1 MARFVLTAELSLQAP
16 RNVAQ
21 VVQQI
26 QSQLNGIQVN
36 VQVQGA
42 KQAQRDVDQLTRS
55 ADRANDSFFRMGR
68 TFTASI
74 RRFSALA
81 IATRAVSLLT
91 NTLGSA
97 IEEAISFQNEVV
109 RLSQVT
115 GNSISELSGLTNE
128 ITNLATTL
136 GVSSDKLLSVTTI
149 LAQAGLTASDT
160 KIALAALAQTELA
173 PTFGNI
179 TETAEGAIAILAQF
193 KLGAGALEAQ
203 LGSLNAVSG
212 RFAVE
217 SGDLVEVIRRTGGV
231 FKSAGGDLNELIAL
245 FTSVRATTRESA
257 STIATGLRTIFTR
270 IQRPKTIEYLKQYGV
285 ELVDLEGK
293 FVGPFE
299 AVKRLSEALAGLEE
313 GDITFVQI
321 AEQLGGFRQ
330 IGKVIPL
337 LREFALSQEALKVA
351 QEGTGS
357 LARDQ
362 ATAQLSLAVQ
372 ITKVKEQFFALVRGF
387 TETSTFRV
395 MADVILKLASTF
407 IRLAE
412 AIQPI
417 LPIITAFAGIR
428 LAQGIGGLIGGVLGR
443 ARGMSRGGKV
453 LGFAKGGL
461 VPGSGS
467 GTADDIPAMV
477 SSGEFV
483 MRETAV
489 KRIGVDNLEKMNRGG
504 IVQNFATGGTPNQ
517 KKQNKEQDLPF
528 KGPTEFTH
536 IQSSSTNV
544 PSNLQKYADQ
554 NGIGNI
560 SRLYTNMGLDL
571 PKSWNRNW
579 ATNQQ
584 DLLGAFNNTLGSYI
598 KNKDVFKTLKA
609 GKKIYRFSGRGK
621 SPAQN
626 LLSDN
631 YEQIRDSLSR
641 NVLSSSGK
649 FFDTDLDVDKVLPR
663 LLSKST
669 EEVLKADDKQASALI
684 KGFQETSAF
693 KVQGV
698 QGRQKITKEM
708 RQLLPETGGD
718 AIQKFAFG
726 GEVGAIALKSSA
738 PQSAKAKVT
747 VEDILQS
754 LASNNQLPG
763 GTSGNQSLLGKTGD
777 FKDSSGTK
785 TGASKRQEAPDGLTF
800 KQRAKN
806 LVSRLVFGGKKSQNV
821 TAYGAAFP
829 SPKTSETPVEA
840 SIKESLTI
848 AYNKIIPVAAKQL
861 QSLVGSK
868 VTLGSPNPSIVSSIG
883 VDDAAGKIFEGAVS
897 SLGAPFDSNQ
907 TKKVQD
913 TFDFPKGIG
922 SNLAQFADFSKLA
935 SIPTDA
941 KKSLDGN
948 LQDIASRKTT
958 NFLAGQ
964 VNESQAFKNLKSRLE
979 SAKTTQVNNPKGPRV
994 KKNFGGII
1002 QKFAIGGRAKGIQD
1016 APLVDDILQASG
1028 SILPRPSAAIQ
1039 ALINAGG
1046 GAVDVDRTLKRTI
1059 GDTAYAKAPTPEAKN
1074 ASLDT
1079 YFRDEAK
1086 RLQDLKT
1093 APITQFGKELQVAIK
1108 SRQLDARKISIISK
1122 SKRVKG
1128 AAEYL
1133 SSQFGIPVQN
1143 MIFTQG
1149 GSKQPAIDAIRTKGP
1164 RVDRV
1169 KKFSGGLIQK
1179 FAQGGTPSP
1188 LDSLQ
1193 EYYTDS
1199 APMNLGLA
1207 DSKNLGKDQRQKLA
1221 SNVRGL
1227 RKLRTPAPAT
1237 LYSSISR
1244 VAFDKMASQV
1254 GFNKAPTIPEGTK
1267 YNDIEK
1273 ILDKEAKST
1282 VGKSFNLPGFVST
1295 SKDYA
1300 KAKTFLDNA
1309 PRASD
1314 SWAAMLTIA
1323 TKANAQ
1329 GVDVEKQLSG
1339 RQLNISKQDINP
1351 RTGKMETMY
1360 MKPPSSEEEVILQ
1373 PRSRFR
1379 INEARAVKLGAQKN
1393 LWATAQQF
1401 ASGGVVPGVGNR
1413 DTVPAMLNEG
1423 DFVIRKSSTQ
1433 NIGTDVLSS
1442 MAGYAEGGNVSKGVP
1457 ALLTPGEWVFDQ
1469 KQAENIGYGKLNKMN
1484 KVGRY
1489 ARGGFVGVK
1498 RFFKGGQAEKDMQRA
1513 QGEIIVDVSQA
1524 EAVFTNLISQLPKS
1538 IGDVILA
1545 SFKGIQSVQAGSA
1558 SSFKPDAVL
1567 KDTTRGQSITKQSE
1581 SGGLAAS
1588 GIALQLQGKKVAATE
1603 ETVAHETGH
1612 IADSA
1617 LGKKG
1622 MASEQ
1627 QGSFQFELV
1636 EKVKPQMEAA
1646 FKAAGVDADRIKEY
1660 LANNKE
1666 LFAEFFAK
1674 ASPEVRAIIT
1684 STTDAAV
1691 GMKMLADHLGEAG
1704 STYAGLEASDLA
1716 SPLSGPSSAPS
1727 SSPLNPTV
1735 TPPTP
1740 PSSPAPTPP
1749 TPSASPLSPTVTPPT
1764 PPPKPLDTTDTTQGY
1779 IKNMVQAIKEKTQT
1793 LIQSKV
1799 EESRLNS
1806 EVTKQANLITQ
1817 LRAQSS
1823 SGQKVSGELHQ
1834 AHVRQAELLKQ
1845 QEAAI
1850 QASLKAESRLTSAQQ
1865 RKEELILQ
1873 ARSEKQAAAESRKA
1887 TLKGGVPSTF
1897 TESTVGKIEAEQDR
1911 NRKTKKPESDPK
1923 DKVADNS
1930 AQLATALAAAGTAMS
1945 YFQSEITENSSTM
1958 AIFTNNALSSIQSI
1972 TLVVAALQAFGLSL
1986 GRAAI
1991 AANLESLFKAVPALG
2006 NAATQAGISTANLA
2020 AGLQAGAVATT
2031 AVVAGF
2037 NILMSTLQE
2046 SARLEKER
2054 QMKLAVTSDIG
2065 SEQQKQAMDKAGKSA
2080 GSEASSGVRNTFGT
2094 IGGIIGGTIGTIVGG
2109 TAGATAGS
2117 VVPFAGTA
2125 AGAAIGGAA
2134 GGAAGAAT
2142 GAGLGVLVAD
2152 LLGYTEEA
2160 SVLAESQ
2167 NRIATAKLVAD
2178 KEMAASSKA
2187 ASQALKDFQ
2196 DGTATAADVL
2206 KSTQGAGQAVSMQ
2219 IAETKKANEAEKGLA
2234 SQTSYFGAIGS
2245 TIGLSDSKETKQKKA
2260 DENSK
2265 IRDAELK
2272 KAVDGYIEMNQA
2284 GTSALARANAA
2295 TGQSFDDFFNT
2306 LQTTNQPLADAYA
2319 SSEEN
2324 LERLKKEFKNI
2335 SNEAERTRKAFAAM
2349 NLGFQSVDATAA
2361 AMTVGLENY
2370 LASQQ
2375 AGNVGL
2381 TQSISTLQAGL
2392 TNAAQGITTEAF
2404 QSALTDAEVAL
2415 TAMGA
2420 GDKEVSKFTENMG
2433 AINKAQKFYASATQD
2448 AKENLQAEFKR
2459 GAAGQSDPKKRQEAL
2474 SDAIT
2479 SQLEGSGVDKEVTKR
2494 IGEALAG
2501 AKIADGDLE
2510 AIIDGNFEVLDKV
2523 LKDLGDKTFGQVSK
2537 SLEQYAKYQQQL
2549 VKLTQERIQV
2559 EGKLRDAQK
2568 STIDATLEAAK
2579 IAQEFGG
2586 AAVTPDQNRQS
2597 IIAKANVDSQGLGVG
2612 ELKTGSAKEIKDR
2625 QASIR
2630 QALSDQK
2637 NIVTQAAA
2645 GDKGAQKA
2653 LQGQGGAE
2661 RSANTERLKQLAQEN
2676 YNTTKALI
2684 DQKREEI
2691 KLIQSKNQ
2699 LEKDSM
2705 DALISGDIM
2714 KFFDSQA
2721 AIGAQAALATGDQQ
2735 LISQFDTASLGAAT
2749 KDLERQKEAG
2759 VQQKFGR
2766 DIGGSGG
2773 LVEGGYSAIGGRV
2786 GLSQDSIQAA
2796 AQTTPEQLQAEKEA
2810 RELAGTLPENM
2821 SILEMS
2827 AQTDLDAANKQLEAA
2842 EKQLEA
2848 ARGEVEKSAAG
2859 PVRPA
2864 AGLAR
2869 GGTVYA
2875 SRGTFVNFKP
2885 KGTDTV
2891 PAMLTP
2897 GEFVVRRQSVQRG
2910 NNLAI
2915 LTAMNKGQTAPS
2927 ATGAAAGMAK
2937 GGQVKYMNAG
2947 GIAPQGT
2954 NSGVSINVDVQA
2966 LKSFSESLSKFNSDL
2981 AINIQN
2987 LKDTQFKISLS
2998 PTNINV
3004 NLTGTSFLEQLTGSL
3019 KQELISYVGSAISQ
3033 YTVGSDGK
3041 LKKSG
3046 STLGTGL

>member
-26 QSQLNGIQVN
+26 QSQLNGVQVN

-42 KQAQRDVDQLTRS
+42 RQAQRDVEQLARS

-115 GNSISELSGLTNE
+115 GDSISKLSGLTNE
-128 ITNLATTL
+128 ITSLATTL

-160 KIALAALAQTELA
+160 RVALAALAKTELA

-357 LARDQ
+357 LTRDQ

-443 ARGMSRGGKV
+443 ARGMSQGGKV

-483 MRETAV
+483 MQETAV
-489 KRIGVDNLEKMNRGG
+489 KRIGVDNLEEMNSGG
-504 IVQNFATGGTPNQ
+504 NIVQ
-517 KKQNKEQDLPF
+517 KL
-528 KGPTEFTH
+528 
-536 IQSSSTNV
+536 
-544 PSNLQKYADQ
+544 
-554 NGIGNI
+554 
-560 SRLYTNMGLDL
+560 
-571 PKSWNRNW
+571 
-579 ATNQQ
+579 
-584 DLLGAFNNTLGSYI
+584 
-598 KNKDVFKTLKA
+598 
-609 GKKIYRFSGRGK
+609 
-621 SPAQN
+621 
-626 LLSDN
+626 
-631 YEQIRDSLSR
+631 
-641 NVLSSSGK
+641 
-649 FFDTDLDVDKVLPR
+649 
-663 LLSKST
+663 
-669 EEVLKADDKQASALI
+669 
-684 KGFQETSAF
+684 
-693 KVQGV
+693 
-698 QGRQKITKEM
+698 
-708 RQLLPETGGD
+708 
-718 AIQKFAFG
+718 AFG
-726 GEVGAIALKSSA
+726 GKARKFGIASLSPIDK
-738 PQSAKAKVT
+738 PLDEAKATIPISNIRKY
-747 VEDILQS
+747 
-754 LASNNQLPG
+754 LARKP
-763 GTSGNQSLLGKTGD
+763 
-777 FKDSSGTK
+777 
-785 TGASKRQEAPDGLTF
+785 
-800 KQRAKN
+800 
-806 LVSRLVFGGKKSQNV
+806 GGKKLTSRGNIENTDNTIRGILGLKGQQ
-821 TAYGAAFP
+821 
-829 SPKTSETPVEA
+829 SIKTSAVSETISRQDVSDKIEKRVES
-840 SIKESLTI
+840 SIQKLIDNAATVISKSLSI
-848 AYNKIIPVAAKQL
+848 NVARKADNATVK
-861 QSLVGSK
+861 SVGSAS
-868 VTLGSPNPSIVSSIG
+868 TIGS
-883 VDDAAGKIFEGAVS
+883 IFEGALS
-897 SLGAPFDSNQ
+897 TLGAPMDTS
-907 TKKVQD
+907 KSEQD
-913 TFDFPKGIG
+913 PIDFPNGLGTNLGSAFQSLAGI
-922 SNLAQFADFSKLA
+922 
-935 SIPTDA
+935 PVDA
-941 KKSLDGN
+941 KKTATK
-948 LQDIASRKTT
+948 DILKKTAYHKASNYLANAVYSDPTWATFSQKKQVAPTSKSSSSRVKSTQKIKPIDPT
-958 NFLAGQ
+958 RLASFNTGETYNFTDIVSSGI
-964 VNESQAFKNLKSRLE
+964 EPSQANQEFEKIGGGMWR
-979 SAKTTQVNNPKGPRV
+979 
-994 KKNFGGII
+994 KKHLGGII

-1028 SILPRPSAAIQ
+1028 SILPRPTKAIQ
-1039 ALINAGG
+1039 DLIKAGG
-1046 GAVDVDRTLKRTI
+1046 GAVDIDRTLKRTV
-1059 GDTAYAKAPTPEAKN
+1059 GDTAYAKAPTPEAKDAALN
-1074 ASLDT
+1074 T
-1079 YFRDEAK
+1079 YFRDEKK
-1086 RLQDLKT
+1086 RLNDLKI
-1093 APITQFGKELQVAIK
+1093 APITQFGTELQAAIK
-1108 SRQLDARKISIISK
+1108 NGQLNARKISIISK

-1133 SSQFGIPVQN
+1133 SSLFGIPVQN

-1149 GSKQPAIDAIRTKGP
+1149 GSKQPAIDAIRTKGS

-1193 EYYTDS
+1193 EYYADA

-1314 SWAAMLTIA
+1314 NWAAMLTIA

-1413 DTVPAMLNEG
+1413 DTIPAMLNEG

-1442 MAGYAEGGNVSKGVP
+1442 MAGYAEGGSVSKGVP

-1469 KQAENIGYGKLNKMN
+1469 KQAQNIGYGKLNKMN
-1484 KVGRY
+1484 KVGKY
-1489 ARGGFVGVK
+1489 ATGGYVGVQK
-1498 RFFKGGQAEKDMQRA
+1498 FAGGTSGRGAKSADMPFEA
-1513 QGEIIVDVSQA
+1513 FVAPNLSKVEVSG
-1524 EAVFTNLISQLPKS
+1524 IK
-1538 IGDVILA
+1538 LA
-1545 SFKGIQSVQAGSA
+1545 STLDKLSMGTLSKIMLAGNSLY
-1558 SSFKPDAVL
+1558 SSLTRTESENAKYQRQLNVL
-1567 KDTTRGQSITKQSE
+1567 
-1581 SGGLAAS
+1581 
-1588 GIALQLQGKKVAATE
+1588 
-1603 ETVAHETGH
+1603 
-1612 IADSA
+1612 
-1617 LGKKG
+1617 
-1622 MASEQ
+1622 
-1627 QGSFQFELV
+1627 
-1636 EKVKPQMEAA
+1636 
-1646 FKAAGVDADRIKEY
+1646 
-1660 LANNKE
+1660 
-1666 LFAEFFAK
+1666 
-1674 ASPEVRAIIT
+1674 
-1684 STTDAAV
+1684 STTFPNFANIIKNNATANQRSTASQMALTDQIFRHMQVIARSTSDETQARTEINNAMHGYADA
-1691 GMKMLADHLGEAG
+1691 LAQNTVQL
-1704 STYAGLEASDLA
+1704 TN
-1716 SPLSGPSSAPS
+1716 SGK
-1727 SSPLNPTV
+1727 
-1735 TPPTP
+1735 
-1740 PSSPAPTPP
+1740 
-1749 TPSASPLSPTVTPPT
+1749 ASPLSPIDPTVAPRGAPIGPVVTSPTPPTTSPPIPPAGFRPMGSPGSLPVMDSGPSLPPAGFRPMGSPGSLPSMGPTVTPATFPSFSRERKA
-1764 PPPKPLDTTDTTQGY
+1764 KPGPSDMGFGS
-1779 IKNMVQAIKEKTQT
+1779 MGG
-1793 LIQSKV
+1793 SM
-1799 EESRLNS
+1799 
-1806 EVTKQANLITQ
+1806 
-1817 LRAQSS
+1817 
-1823 SGQKVSGELHQ
+1823 GQKT
-1834 AHVRQAELLKQ
+1834 
-1845 QEAAI
+1845 
-1850 QASLKAESRLTSAQQ
+1850 ASQ
-1865 RKEELILQ
+1865 
-1873 ARSEKQAAAESRKA
+1873 
-1887 TLKGGVPSTF
+1887 
-1897 TESTVGKIEAEQDR
+1897 EST
-1911 NRKTKKPESDPK
+1911 
-1923 DKVADNS
+1923 
-1930 AQLATALAAAGTAMS
+1930 ATNKGILGLGAMTEGLFATQMALS
-1945 YFQSEITENSSTM
+1945 YLTPVVDENSSTITRMTASLSNGLTTVISTVM
-1958 AIFTNNALSSIQSI
+1958 AVNGALQLFGITLNKQSITDIFSGKNFKLPTKFGDTLSKGIQGMSKSNIKPIASVGKSLSTRLGGSMGSMGGSMGQKAIATGLQSALTPAIQVLGKFAAVTGVAFTAFAALSSIMDSTVNYQGQANEAIQKGNASKAGEMA
-1972 TLVVAALQAFGLSL
+1972 VAANVQEQLNTMGY
-1986 GRAAI
+1986 AAI
-1991 AANLESLFKAVPALG
+1991 
-2006 NAATQAGISTANLA
+2006 
-2020 AGLQAGAVATT
+2020 
-2031 AVVAGF
+2031 
-2037 NILMSTLQE
+2037 
-2046 SARLEKER
+2046 
-2054 QMKLAVTSDIG
+2054 
-2065 SEQQKQAMDKAGKSA
+2065 
-2080 GSEASSGVRNTFGT
+2080 
-2094 IGGIIGGTIGTIVGG
+2094 
-2109 TAGATAGS
+2109 
-2117 VVPFAGTA
+2117 A
-2125 AGAAIGGAA
+2125 AGAAIGGPF
-2134 GGAAGAAT
+2134 GAAVAAAAVLT
-2142 GAGLGVLVAD
+2142 AKAFPMLLRGAGDFASEISQSVGSLGSGLEDGMLKDGIDFASLYLQNLGENLKYGAQSIEWGLTTIGVAFGGQTYD
-2152 LLGYTEEA
+2152 SIVAVAEA
-2160 SVLAESQ
+2160 AALETQSKKALIEMEKQATQAMKEFTDGNISAYEALQRTADTTQTVVDDSEATVKANKEREGDKAVGILAAPR
-2167 NRIATAKLVAD
+2167 NI
-2178 KEMAASSKA
+2178 ASSGLGGLFGLIETSAQRNKKIDEENKGRTEA
-2187 ASQALKDFQ
+2187 NVKRQEQAIETSQPMTDSLAR
-2196 DGTATAADVL
+2196 ATAASGGDL
-2206 KSTQGAGQAVSMQ
+2206 KAF
-2219 IAETKKANEAEKGLA
+2219 KANLESANPSLFKLYTTLDPTGKRMAELERRFGNLQAEAEK
-2234 SQTSYFGAIGS
+2234 
-2245 TIGLSDSKETKQKKA
+2245 
-2260 DENSK
+2260 
-2265 IRDAELK
+2265 
-2272 KAVDGYIEMNQA
+2272 
-2284 GTSALARANAA
+2284 
-2295 TGQSFDDFFNT
+2295 
-2306 LQTTNQPLADAYA
+2306 
-2319 SSEEN
+2319 
-2324 LERLKKEFKNI
+2324 
-2335 SNEAERTRKAFAAM
+2335 TRKAFQAM
-2349 NLGFQSVDATAA
+2349 NLGFQSVDATAS
-2361 AMTVGLENY
+2361 AMTVGLDNY
-2370 LASQQ
+2370 LAAQE
-2375 AGNVGL
+2375 AGNIGL
-2381 TQSISTLQAGL
+2381 TQSMSTLQAGL

-2415 TAMGA
+2415 KDMGA
-2420 GDKEVSKFTENMG
+2420 GGAEVDKFKENMT
-2433 AINKAQKFYASATQD
+2433 AINTAQKFYAGATEE
-2448 AKENLQAEFKR
+2448 AKKSLQEEFKR
-2459 GAAGQSDPKKRQEAL
+2459 GASGSANPKTRQQAL
-2474 SDAIT
+2474 SDALT
-2479 SQLEGSGVDKEVTKR
+2479 SQLEGAGISDEVRKR
-2494 IGEALAG
+2494 IGEAVAG
-2501 AKIADGDLE
+2501 AEIKDTDLE
-2510 AIIDGNFEVLDKV
+2510 AIINGNFEVLDKV

-2586 AAVTPDQNRQS
+2586 AAVTPDQNRKA
-2597 IIAKANVDSQGLGVG
+2597 IIDKANIDAKDLGVG
-2612 ELKTGSAKEIKDR
+2612 ELKTGSAAEIKVR
-2625 QASIR
+2625 QENIR
-2630 QALSDQK
+2630 QTLERKK
-2637 NIVTQAAA
+2637 NVVTQAAA
-2645 GDKGAQKA
+2645 GDKGAQKV
-2653 LQGQGGAE
+2653 LQGQSGAE
-2661 RSANTERLKQLAQEN
+2661 RSADTERLKQLAQEN

-2827 AQTDLDAANKQLEAA
+2827 ADKDLEAA
-2842 EKQLEA
+2842 KMQIQAAEDQLKA

-2859 PVRPA
+2859 PVKPVGA
-2864 AGLAR
+2864 LAR

-2927 ATGAAAGMAK
+2927 ATGTASGMSK

-2981 AINIQN
+2981 ATNIQN

-3004 NLTGTSFLEQLTGSL
+3004 NLTGTSFLEQLTSSL

>member
-26 QSQLNGIQVN
+26 QSQLNGVQVN

-42 KQAQRDVDQLTRS
+42 RQAQRDVDQLTRS

-91 NTLGSA
+91 NTLSSA
-97 IEEAISFQNEVV
+97 IEEAISFQQEVV

-115 GNSISELSGLTNE
+115 GESIGRLSKLTNE

-149 LAQAGLTASDT
+149 LAQAGLSAEDT
-160 KIALAALAQTELA
+160 RIALSALAKTELA

-179 TETAEGAIAILAQF
+179 TETAEGAVAILAQF

-212 RFAVE
+212 KFAVE
-217 SGDLVEVIRRTGGV
+217 SGDLVETIRRTGGV
-231 FKSAGGDLNELIAL
+231 FKAAGGDLNELIAL

-257 STIATGLRTIFTR
+257 ATIATGLRTIFTR
-270 IQRPKTIEYLKQYGV
+270 IQRPATIAYLKQFGV
-285 ELVDLEGK
+285 ELTDLEGK
-293 FVGPFE
+293 FVGPYE
-299 AVKRLSEALAGLEE
+299 AIKQLSEALSGLEE
-313 GDITFVQI
+313 GDISFVQI
-321 AEQLGGFRQ
+321 AEELGGFRQ

-337 LREFALSQEALKVA
+337 LREFATAQQALKVA
-351 QEGTGS
+351 QEGSGS
-357 LARDQ
+357 LTQDQ
-362 ATAQLSLAVQ
+362 ATAQLALAVQ
-372 ITKVKEQFFALVRGF
+372 ITKVKEEFFALIRGF

-407 IRLAE
+407 IRLADS
-412 AIQPI
+412 IQPI
-417 LPIITAFAGIR
+417 LPILTAFAGIR
-428 LAQGIGGLIGGVLGR
+428 VAQGIGGLIGGLVGR

-453 LGFAKGGL
+453 LAFAKGGL

-467 GTADDIPAMV
+467 GTADDVPAMV
-477 SSGEFV
+477 SGGEFV
-483 MRETAV
+483 MKKSAV
-489 KRIGVDNLEKMNRGG
+489 QRIGADTLTAMNENR
-504 IVQNFATGGTPNQ
+504 FATGGIIALNPYDKGSPDTAIRKSGEIKVADVAERAGIPTAKGYRERFTQ
-517 KKQNKEQDLPF
+517 AASISPNKELALLAKSGKLNVDAIGLSIGDENVASETESQIKDSFAKLINNSSGALASKFNVAKPSKQITTQDLELF
-528 KGPTEFTH
+528 G
-536 IQSSSTNV
+536 I
-544 PSNLQKYADQ
+544 
-554 NGIGNI
+554 NGVIGN
-560 SRLYTNMGLDL
+560 
-571 PKSWNRNW
+571 
-579 ATNQQ
+579 
-584 DLLGAFNNTLGSYI
+584 AF
-598 KNKDVFKTLKA
+598 
-609 GKKIYRFSGRGK
+609 
-621 SPAQN
+621 
-626 LLSDN
+626 
-631 YEQIRDSLSR
+631 
-641 NVLSSSGK
+641 
-649 FFDTDLDVDKVLPR
+649 
-663 LLSKST
+663 
-669 EEVLKADDKQASALI
+669 
-684 KGFQETSAF
+684 
-693 KVQGV
+693 
-698 QGRQKITKEM
+698 
-708 RQLLPETGGD
+708 
-718 AIQKFAFG
+718 
-726 GEVGAIALKSSA
+726 
-738 PQSAKAKVT
+738 
-747 VEDILQS
+747 
-754 LASNNQLPG
+754 
-763 GTSGNQSLLGKTGD
+763 
-777 FKDSSGTK
+777 
-785 TGASKRQEAPDGLTF
+785 EAMLT
-800 KQRAKN
+800 
-806 LVSRLVFGGKKSQNV
+806 
-821 TAYGAAFP
+821 T
-829 SPKTSETPVEA
+829 
-840 SIKESLTI
+840 
-848 AYNKIIPVAAKQL
+848 
-861 QSLVGSK
+861 
-868 VTLGSPNPSIVSSIG
+868 
-883 VDDAAGKIFEGAVS
+883 
-897 SLGAPFDSNQ
+897 LGAPFDAPP
-907 TKKVQD
+907 QD
-913 TFDFPKGIG
+913 EMQKAVNKANNNSAFDYPSGIKSLGKG
-922 SNLAQFADFSKLA
+922 NLSALAD
-935 SIPTDA
+935 IPTDA
-941 KKSLDGN
+941 KRTVTGKE
-948 LQDIASRKTT
+948 
-958 NFLAGQ
+958 
-964 VNESQAFKNLKSRLE
+964 VNEIITKKYPNLLADAAKQAMSSIKGQELSSLQSKEGGYRTEDLKAYGIR
-979 SAKTTQVNNPKGPRV
+979 SAKDLEALGWTSPFRGKWNPPVNQNL
-994 KKNFGGII
+994 GGII
-1002 QKFAIGGRAKGIQD
+1002 QKFAMGGRAKGIQD

-1059 GDTAYAKAPTPEAKN
+1059 GDTAYSKAPTPEAKN

-1093 APITQFGKELQVAIK
+1093 APITQFGKELQAAIK
-1108 SRQLDARKISIISK
+1108 SGQLNARKVSIISK

-1149 GSKQPAIDAIRTKGP
+1149 GSKQPAMDAIRTKGSRIE
-1164 RVDRV
+1164 RVNRLY
-1169 KKFSGGLIQK
+1169 GGIIQK

-1193 EYYTDS
+1193 EYYADA

-1207 DSKNLGKDQRQKLA
+1207 DSKNLTKEQRQKLA
-1221 SNVRGL
+1221 SNVRNL
-1227 RKLRTPAPAT
+1227 RNLRTPAPST

-1244 VAFDKMASQV
+1244 IAFNKMANQI
-1254 GFNKAPTIPEGTK
+1254 GFNKDPEMPAGTK

-1273 ILDKEAKST
+1273 ILDKEAKQT
-1282 VGKSFNLPGFVST
+1282 IGKAFNLPGFVST
-1295 SKDYA
+1295 SKDFS

-1309 PRASD
+1309 PRSED
-1314 SWAAMLTIA
+1314 NWAAMLTIA

-1339 RQLNISKQDINP
+1339 RQLNITKQDINP

-1373 PRSRFR
+1373 PRSRFK
-1379 INEARAVKLGAQKN
+1379 ITQAKAIKLGSHKN

-1401 ASGGVVPGVGNR
+1401 ATGGVVPGVGNR

-1423 DFVIRKSSTQ
+1423 DFVIRKSSTK

-1442 MAGYAEGGNVSKGVP
+1442 MAGYASGGSVSKGVP
-1457 ALLTPGEWVFDQ
+1457 ALLTPGEFVFSREEAQ
-1469 KQAENIGYGKLNKMN
+1469 GIGYGKLNRMN
-1484 KVGRY
+1484 KVGKY
-1489 ARGGFVGVK
+1489 ATGGYVGFRK
-1498 RFFKGGQAEKDMQRA
+1498 FFKGGVAEKDTQRA
-1513 QGEIIVDVSQA
+1513 RGEIIVDVSQA
-1524 EAVFTNLISQLPKS
+1524 ESVFANLISQLPKS
-1538 IGDVILA
+1538 IGEVILA
-1545 SFKGIQSVQAGSA
+1545 SFKGIQSVQAGTA
-1558 SSFKPDAVL
+1558 SSFAPNAVL
-1567 KDTTRGQSITKQSE
+1567 NDETRGQAITKRSK

-1588 GIALQLQGKKVAATE
+1588 GIALQLQGTKVAATE

-1612 IADSA
+1612 IADAA

-1622 MASEQ
+1622 MASEE
-1627 QGSFQFELV
+1627 QGTFQFELV

-1646 FKAAGVDADRIKEY
+1646 FKAAGVDADKIKEY

-1684 STTDAAV
+1684 STTDAAA
-1691 GMKMLADHLGEAG
+1691 GMRMLADHLGDAG
-1704 STYAGLEASDLA
+1704 HTYAGLEASDLDIPM
-1716 SPLSGPSSAPS
+1716 SPVGAAPIG
-1727 SSPLNPTV
+1727 PTV
-1735 TPPTP
+1735 T
-1740 PSSPAPTPP
+1740 S
-1749 TPSASPLSPTVTPPT
+1749 
-1764 PPPKPLDTTDTTQGY
+1764 PKPLDTSDTTQGY
-1779 IKNMVQAIKEKTQT
+1779 IKNMSQAIKERTQT

-1823 SGQKVSGELHQ
+1823 AGQKVSDELHQ

-1850 QASLKAESRLTSAQQ
+1850 EASLTAEQRLTAAQK

-1873 ARSEKQAAAESRKA
+1873 AKAEKQAATESRKA
-1887 TLKGGVPSTF
+1887 TLKGGTPSTF
-1897 TESTVGKIEAEQDR
+1897 VESTVGQIEAEQDR

-1930 AQLATALAAAGTAMS
+1930 AQLATALAAAGTAIG

-1958 AIFTNNALSSIQSI
+1958 AIFTNNVLSSIQSI
-1972 TLVVAALQAFGLSL
+1972 TLVVAALEAFGVSL
-1986 GRAAI
+1986 GRSAI
-1991 AANLESLFKAVPALG
+1991 ASNLDSLFKAVPALG
-2006 NAATQAGISTANLA
+2006 KRFESYGISTTDFAS
-2020 AGLQAGAVATT
+2020 GLQGAAIATT
-2031 AVVAGF
+2031 AVVGAF

-2054 QMKLAVTSDIG
+2054 QMKLAVISDIG
-2065 SEQQKQAMDKAGKSA
+2065 SEQQKQAMDKAGTSA
-2080 GSEASSGVRNTFGT
+2080 GSEAVSGVRNTFGT
-2094 IGGIIGGTIGTIVGG
+2094 VGGIIGGIIGGVS
-2109 TAGATAGS
+2109 GALT
-2117 VVPFAGTA
+2117 
-2125 AGAAIGGAA
+2125 
-2134 GGAAGAAT
+2134 GGAAGAAGGT
-2142 GAGLGVLVAD
+2142 VALPVVGTVGGAGVGATVGGAVGGAKGAAIGTGLGVLAAS

-2160 SVLAESQ
+2160 SVLAESS
-2167 NRIATAKLVAD
+2167 NRIATAKLIAD
-2178 KEMAASSKA
+2178 KEMAESSKA
-2187 ASQALKDFQ
+2187 ASKALKDFQ

-2206 KSTQGAGQAVSMQ
+2206 KSTQSAGQAISMQ

-2234 SQTSYFGAIGS
+2234 NQPSYFGAIGS
-2245 TIGLSDSKETKQKKA
+2245 TLGLSDSKATKQKKA

-2265 IRDAELK
+2265 VRDAELK

-2295 TGQSFDDFFNT
+2295 TGQSFDEFFSN
-2306 LQTTNQPLADAYA
+2306 LRASNAPLAEAYA

-2324 LERLKKEFKNI
+2324 LKDLEKQFANI
-2335 SNEAERTRKAFAAM
+2335 SKEAEKTRKAFEAI
-2349 NLGFQSVDATAA
+2349 NLGFQGVNATAS

-2370 LASQQ
+2370 LASQE
-2375 AGNVGL
+2375 AGNIGL
-2381 TQSISTLQAGL
+2381 AQSLKTLEAGL
-2392 TNAAQGITTEAF
+2392 TNAAQGMSTETF
-2404 QSALTDAEVAL
+2404 QAALTDAEAAL
-2415 TAMGA
+2415 VSMGA
-2420 GDKEVSKFTENMG
+2420 SGTEVDKFKENMT
-2433 AINKAQKFYASATQD
+2433 AINTAQKFYASATED
-2448 AKENLQAEFKR
+2448 AKENLMAEFKR
-2459 GAAGQSDPKKRQEAL
+2459 GASGTSDPQKRQEAL
-2474 SDAIT
+2474 TKAIT
-2479 SQLEGSGVDKEVTKR
+2479 SQLEGAGISDEVRKR
-2494 IGEALAG
+2494 IGDALAG
-2501 AKIADGDLE
+2501 AKIEDGDLQ
-2510 AIIDGNFEVLDKV
+2510 AILSGNFEVLDKV

-2537 SLEQYAKYQQQL
+2537 SLEQYVKAQQQL
-2549 VKLTQERIQV
+2549 VKLTQERIKI
-2559 EGKLRDAQK
+2559 EGQLRDAQK

-2586 AAVTPDQNRQS
+2586 AAVTPDQNRQA

-2612 ELKTGSAKEIKDR
+2612 ELKTGSAEEIKTR
-2625 QASIR
+2625 QANIR
-2630 QALSDQK
+2630 QSLADQK

-2653 LQGQGGAE
+2653 LQGQSGAE
-2661 RSANTERLKQLAQEN
+2661 RSANTERLQKLAQEN

-2691 KLIQSKNQ
+2691 KLIQAKNQ
-2699 LEKDSM
+2699 LEKASM
-2705 DALISGDIM
+2705 DALIDGDIM

-2721 AIGAQAALATGDQQ
+2721 AMGAQAALATGDQQ

-2759 VQQKFGR
+2759 VTQRFGR

-2773 LVEGGYSAIGGRV
+2773 LIEGGYSAIGGRV
-2786 GLSQDSIQAA
+2786 GLSQTSIQAA

-2827 AQTDLDAANKQLEAA
+2827 AKTDLEAANKQLEAA

-2848 ARGEVEKSAAG
+2848 ARDKVNKSAAG
-2859 PVRPA
+2859 PVKPA
-2864 AGLAR
+2864 GALAR

-2897 GEFVVRRQSVQRG
+2897 GEFVVNRQSVQRG

-2915 LTAMNKGQTAPS
+2915 LTAMNKGQSAPA
-2927 ATGAAAGMAK
+2927 ATGMSR
-2937 GGQVKYMNAG
+2937 GGSVKYMDRG
-2947 GIAPQGT
+2947 GLTPKSMD
-2954 NSGVSINVDVQA
+2954 SGVSINIDVKALQA
-2966 LKSFSESLSKFNSDL
+2966 FSASLSQFNDAL
-2981 AINIQN
+2981 ATNIQT
-2987 LKDTQFKISLS
+2987 LKDTKFQVSLS

-3004 NLTGTSFLEQLTGSL
+3004 NLTGTSFLEMLTSSL
-3019 KQELISYVGSAISQ
+3019 KSELLSYVGKVISQ
-3033 YTVGSDGK
+3033 YTIGTDGK

-3046 STLGTGL
+3046 SNLGTGL

>member
-26 QSQLNGIQVN
+26 QSQLNGVQVN

-42 KQAQRDVDQLTRS
+42 RQAQRDVEQLARS

-115 GNSISELSGLTNE
+115 GDSISKLSGLTNE

-160 KIALAALAQTELA
+160 RVALAALAKTELA

-212 RFAVE
+212 KFAVE

-357 LARDQ
+357 LTRDQ

-387 TETSTFRV
+387 TETTTFRV

-412 AIQPI
+412 AVQPI
-417 LPIITAFAGIR
+417 LPLLTAFAGIR

-443 ARGMSRGGKV
+443 ARGMSQGGKV

-477 SSGEFV
+477 SGGEFV
-483 MRETAV
+483 MKKSAV
-489 KRIGVDNLEKMNRGG
+489 QRIGADTLTAMNENR
-504 IVQNFATGGTPNQ
+504 FATGGIIALNPYDKGSPDTAIRKSGEIKVADVAERAGIPTDRGYRERFTQ
-517 KKQNKEQDLPF
+517 AASASPNKELALLAKSGKLNVDAVGLSIGDENVASETESQIKDSFAKLINNSSGALASKFDVAKPSKQITTQDLELF
-528 KGPTEFTH
+528 G
-536 IQSSSTNV
+536 I
-544 PSNLQKYADQ
+544 
-554 NGIGNI
+554 NGVIGN
-560 SRLYTNMGLDL
+560 
-571 PKSWNRNW
+571 
-579 ATNQQ
+579 
-584 DLLGAFNNTLGSYI
+584 AF
-598 KNKDVFKTLKA
+598 
-609 GKKIYRFSGRGK
+609 
-621 SPAQN
+621 
-626 LLSDN
+626 
-631 YEQIRDSLSR
+631 
-641 NVLSSSGK
+641 
-649 FFDTDLDVDKVLPR
+649 
-663 LLSKST
+663 
-669 EEVLKADDKQASALI
+669 
-684 KGFQETSAF
+684 
-693 KVQGV
+693 
-698 QGRQKITKEM
+698 
-708 RQLLPETGGD
+708 
-718 AIQKFAFG
+718 
-726 GEVGAIALKSSA
+726 
-738 PQSAKAKVT
+738 
-747 VEDILQS
+747 
-754 LASNNQLPG
+754 
-763 GTSGNQSLLGKTGD
+763 
-777 FKDSSGTK
+777 
-785 TGASKRQEAPDGLTF
+785 EAMLT
-800 KQRAKN
+800 
-806 LVSRLVFGGKKSQNV
+806 
-821 TAYGAAFP
+821 T
-829 SPKTSETPVEA
+829 
-840 SIKESLTI
+840 
-848 AYNKIIPVAAKQL
+848 
-861 QSLVGSK
+861 
-868 VTLGSPNPSIVSSIG
+868 
-883 VDDAAGKIFEGAVS
+883 
-897 SLGAPFDSNQ
+897 LGAPFDAPP
-907 TKKVQD
+907 QD
-913 TFDFPKGIG
+913 EMQKAVNKANNNSAFDYPSGLRSLGKG
-922 SNLAQFADFSKLA
+922 NLSALSD
-935 SIPTDA
+935 IPTDA
-941 KKSLDGN
+941 KRTVTG
-948 LQDIASRKTT
+948 RE
-958 NFLAGQ
+958 
-964 VNESQAFKNLKSRLE
+964 VNEIITKKYPNLLADAAKQAMSSIKGKELSSLQSKESGYRTEDLKAYGIRSAKDLEALGWTSPFRGKWNPPVTKNL
-979 SAKTTQVNNPKGPRV
+979 
-994 KKNFGGII
+994 GGLI

-1093 APITQFGKELQVAIK
+1093 APITQFGKELQAAIK

-1149 GSKQPAIDAIRTKGP
+1149 GSKQPAIDAIRTKGS

-1193 EYYTDS
+1193 EYYTDA

-1273 ILDKEAKST
+1273 ILDKEAKQT
-1282 VGKSFNLPGFVST
+1282 IGKAFNLPGFVST

-1309 PRASD
+1309 PRSED
-1314 SWAAMLTIA
+1314 NWAAMLTIA

-1339 RQLNISKQDINP
+1339 RQLNITKQDINP

-1379 INEARAVKLGAQKN
+1379 ISEARAVKLGTHKN

-1442 MAGYAEGGNVSKGVP
+1442 MAGYAAGGSVSKGVP
-1457 ALLTPGEWVFDQ
+1457 ALLTPGEFVFSQ
-1469 KQAENIGYGKLNKMN
+1469 EEAQGIGYGKLNKMN
-1484 KVGRY
+1484 KVGKY
-1489 ARGGFVGVK
+1489 ATGGYVGVQ
-1498 RFFKGGQAEKDMQRA
+1498 RFAGGTSGKGAKSSDNAIEKLVLPNLGKVDQAGLKLASVLDKFSFGTFSKFTLGINSLYSSFAGVESLNQQYQRHLIYLNSVLPGFSNILSDNKKANNRSNVMQGELVVQLGSMIKNLQA
-1513 QGEIIVDVSQA
+1513 QGVSQ
-1524 EAVFTNLISQLPKS
+1524 SQLRGKVNKLVKDFE
-1538 IGDVILA
+1538 GDT
-1545 SFKGIQSVQAGSA
+1545 QAKTKTT
-1558 SSFKPDAVL
+1558 SSKPA
-1567 KDTTRGQSITKQSE
+1567 
-1581 SGGLAAS
+1581 
-1588 GIALQLQGKKVAATE
+1588 
-1603 ETVAHETGH
+1603 
-1612 IADSA
+1612 
-1617 LGKKG
+1617 
-1622 MASEQ
+1622 
-1627 QGSFQFELV
+1627 
-1636 EKVKPQMEAA
+1636 
-1646 FKAAGVDADRIKEY
+1646 
-1660 LANNKE
+1660 
-1666 LFAEFFAK
+1666 
-1674 ASPEVRAIIT
+1674 
-1684 STTDAAV
+1684 
-1691 GMKMLADHLGEAG
+1691 
-1704 STYAGLEASDLA
+1704 
-1716 SPLSGPSSAPS
+1716 
-1727 SSPLNPTV
+1727 
-1735 TPPTP
+1735 PTP
-1740 PSSPAPTPP
+1740 VAPIGPVVTSPTAPSSPATAVHPDLAAYMGGQPSDPT
-1749 TPSASPLSPTVTPPT
+1749 
-1764 PPPKPLDTTDTTQGY
+1764 TTT
-1779 IKNMVQAIKEKTQT
+1779 NPNAI
-1793 LIQSKV
+1793 S
-1799 EESRLNS
+1799 
-1806 EVTKQANLITQ
+1806 
-1817 LRAQSS
+1817 
-1823 SGQKVSGELHQ
+1823 
-1834 AHVRQAELLKQ
+1834 
-1845 QEAAI
+1845 
-1850 QASLKAESRLTSAQQ
+1850 
-1865 RKEELILQ
+1865 
-1873 ARSEKQAAAESRKA
+1873 
-1887 TLKGGVPSTF
+1887 
-1897 TESTVGKIEAEQDR
+1897 
-1911 NRKTKKPESDPK
+1911 PESKQVTDR
-1923 DKVADNS
+1923 S

-1958 AIFTNNALSSIQSI
+1958 AIFTNNVLSSIQSV
-1972 TLVVAALQAFGLSL
+1972 TLVGAALQAFGVSL

-1991 AANLESLFKAVPALG
+1991 AANLDSLFKAVPALG
-2006 NAATQAGISTANLA
+2006 KQFESFKISTTDFAS
-2020 AGLQAGAVATT
+2020 GLQGAAIAAT
-2031 AVVAGF
+2031 AVVVGF

-2054 QMKLAVTSDIG
+2054 QMKLAVASDIG
-2065 SEQQKQAMDKAGKSA
+2065 SEQQKQAMDKAGASA

-2094 IGGIIGGTIGTIVGG
+2094 VGGIIGGIIGGVS
-2109 TAGATAGS
+2109 GALT
-2117 VVPFAGTA
+2117 
-2125 AGAAIGGAA
+2125 
-2134 GGAAGAAT
+2134 GGAAGAAGGT
-2142 GAGLGVLVAD
+2142 VALPVIGTVGGAGVGATVGGAVGGAKGAAVGTALGVVAAG

-2167 NRIATAKLVAD
+2167 NRIATAKLIAD
-2178 KEMAASSKA
+2178 KEMATSSKA

-2206 KSTQGAGQAVSMQ
+2206 KSTQGSGQAISMQ
-2219 IAETKKANEAEKGLA
+2219 IAETKKANEAEKSLA
-2234 SQTSYFGAIGS
+2234 DNSGNTRAWMTLGY
-2245 TIGLSDSKETKQKKA
+2245 SDSKEEKQKKSS
-2260 DENSK
+2260 ENSK

-2295 TGQSFDDFFNT
+2295 TGQSFDDFFTT

-2335 SNEAERTRKAFAAM
+2335 SDEAERTRKAFVAM

-2404 QSALTDAEVAL
+2404 QSALTDASAAL

-2420 GDKEVSKFTENMG
+2420 GDEEVGKFTENMS

-2479 SQLEGSGVDKEVTKR
+2479 SQLEGSGVDKKVTKR

-2523 LKDLGDKTFGQVSK
+2523 LKDVGDKTFGQVSK

-2586 AAVTPDQNRQS
+2586 AAVTPDQNRKA
-2597 IIAKANVDSQGLGVG
+2597 IIDKANIDARDFKDDKNQPLDLGQ
-2612 ELKTGSAKEIKDR
+2612 LKTGSAEEIKAR
-2625 QASIR
+2625 QVKIR
-2630 QALSDQK
+2630 EALTARQ
-2637 NIVTQAAA
+2637 NIKLGAA
-2645 GDKGAQKA
+2645 DTTNKGAQKA
-2653 LQGQGGAE
+2653 LQGQGGAQL
-2661 RSANTERLKQLAQEN
+2661 SADTERLKQLAQEN

-2766 DIGGSGG
+2766 DIGGAGG
-2773 LVEGGYSAIGGRV
+2773 LVESGFSAIGGRV
-2786 GLSQDSIQAA
+2786 GLGQDAIQAA

-2842 EKQLEA
+2842 ELQLKV

-2859 PVRPA
+2859 PVKPA

-2937 GGQVKYMNAG
+2937 GGQVKYMNTG
-2947 GIAPQGT
+2947 GIAPQGS

-2981 AINIQN
+2981 ATNIQN

-3004 NLTGTSFLEQLTGSL
+3004 NLTGTSFLEQLTSSL